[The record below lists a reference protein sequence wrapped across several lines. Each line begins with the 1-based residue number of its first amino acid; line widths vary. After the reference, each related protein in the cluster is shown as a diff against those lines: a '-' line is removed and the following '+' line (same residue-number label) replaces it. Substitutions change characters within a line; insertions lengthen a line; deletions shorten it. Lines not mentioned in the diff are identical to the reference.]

1 MRYPLEVL
9 EALRQVW
16 PDERPISVR
25 FSAVDWEEGGLQ
37 PDEAIEVA
45 RRFFDHGAEI
55 VHVSTGQTTIT
66 ARPTYGRL
74 WQTPLSDYIRNTLRI
89 PTITVGG
96 IASVDDVNTIIL
108 AGRADLCAIAR
119 PHLLDP
125 YWTLNAALDQHYDGH
140 VWPMQYL
147 SGQTARRRAQ
157 DPFADALPAA
167 KARAGTA
174 APTTSSLLARLGSL
188 AGRR

>member
-1 MRYPLEVL
+1 MP
-9 EALRQVW
+9 
-16 PDERPISVR
+16 
-25 FSAVDWEEGGLQ
+25 
-37 PDEAIEVA
+37 
-45 RRFFDHGAEI
+45 
-55 VHVSTGQTTIT
+55 TIT
-66 ARPTYGRL
+66 IRITELEKADLAQAAGRAGV
-74 WQTPLSDYIRNTLRI
+74 TLSDYIRNTLRT

-167 KARAGTA
+167 RRRALR
-174 APTTSSLLARLGSL
+174 PV
-188 AGRR
+188 GRQPPGCDVV